1 MGIGVGQGAW
11 NGERGDGG
19 WGRTG
24 DGGGDR
30 IGHGDRWG
38 QEWGRGVRAGDGMGW
53 DGGGRAWGQRTGVGE
68 ALGQGKGPGWER
80 ARERGWGH
88 GTGTRDRTGKGQG
101 LGREMGQGVATG
113 DGGAMWG
120 SLGTADGK
128 RRREGGRGS
137 GMGYVGQR
145 DAMPEGRSTRCVIL
159 LKPLPP
165 CPQQHRGHLTAPQR
179 SDSCMA
185 TPERPRGFG

>member
-1 MGIGVGQGAW
+1 MIGQ
-11 NGERGDGG
+11 ERGRGWDERWGREWQRGWECYVGEMG
-19 WGRTG
+19 WG
-24 DGGGDR
+24 
-30 IGHGDRWG
+30 
-38 QEWGRGVRAGDGMGW
+38 Q
-53 DGGGRAWGQRTGVGE
+53 
-68 ALGQGKGPGWER
+68 
-80 ARERGWGH
+80 
-88 GTGTRDRTGKGQG
+88 
-101 LGREMGQGVATG
+101 
-113 DGGAMWG
+113 

-159 LKPLPP
+159 LKPPPP